1 VTGTGRGIAT
11 LGIAL
16 ALTPVAPLAGQATA
30 TLDAGA
36 STVRYEGFLA
46 SASFFLTPAAR
57 LDLPGATIAAQGTYL
72 VFESGNRIVQGT
84 AAAAWLPTVRGLVRP
99 EFGGSVGVSSYTGA
113 PDAAHALGRL
123 RFHAGRTD
131 RGVWLGGALGRSFL
145 GPVSYGSSEVGTGAW
160 LALDRLGLAIGST
173 YSRAGDTSYVDFT
186 ANAIWRAAR
195 IQVDGLLGARA
206 SVARGGGGEGV
217 YGEASG
223 RIRLV
228 GPVELLV
235 SGGRYP
241 SDPVRGTLAGRFA
254 SVGFRLSARPG
265 RRRPSAALVDLL
277 RREPRATETVPPPG
291 APELS
296 LGPETAGLRPVR
308 IKVDHAQLVEITADF
323 TDWEAVALRRV
334 GDREW
339 EVLLPVASGAHR
351 VNVRVDRGA
360 WIVPRGTRVERNEY
374 GGEVGVLVVW

>member
-1 VTGTGRGIAT
+1 MTRCGRGVAT

-30 TLDAGA
+30 TLDAGL

-57 LDLPGATIAAQGTYL
+57 LDLPGATVAAQGTYIR
-72 VFESGNRIVQGT
+72 FESGNRIVQGT
-84 AAAAWLPTVRGLVRP
+84 AAAAWLPAVRGLVRP
-99 EFGGSVGVSSYTGA
+99 EFGGSVGLSSYTGA
-113 PDAAHALGRL
+113 PSAAHALGRL
-123 RFHAGRTD
+123 RFHVGRGD
-131 RGVWLGGALGRSFL
+131 RGVWLGGGLGRSFL
-145 GPVSYGSSEVGTGAW
+145 GSASYGSSELGAGAW
-160 LALDRLGLAIGST
+160 LALARLGLAVGGT
-173 YSRAGDTSYVDFT
+173 YSRAGDTSYADFT

-195 IQVDGLLGARA
+195 IQVEGLLGARA

-223 RIRLV
+223 RIRLF
-228 GPVELLV
+228 GPVEFLL

-241 SDPVRGTLAGRFA
+241 SDPVRGTLAGRFG
-254 SVGFRLSARPG
+254 SIGFRLAARPG

-296 LGPETAGLRPVR
+296 LGAEAAGLRPVR
-308 IKVDHAQLVEITADF
+308 IKVDDAQLVEITADF
-323 TDWEAVALRRV
+323 TDWEPVALRPV
-334 GDREW
+334 SDGEW
-339 EVLLPVASGAHR
+339 EVVLPVERGAHR

-360 WIVPRGTRVERNEY
+360 WIVPRGTRVERDEY

>member
-1 VTGTGRGIAT
+1 VTRCRRSVAT

-16 ALTPVAPLAGQATA
+16 ALSRVAPLASQATA
-30 TLDAGA
+30 TLDAGV
-36 STVRYEGFLA
+36 SSVRYEGFLA

-72 VFESGNRIVQGT
+72 RFESGNRIVQGT

-99 EFGGSVGVSSYTGA
+99 EFGGSLGVSSYTGA

-123 RFHAGRTD
+123 RFHFGRD
-131 RGVWLGGALGRSFL
+131 ERGLWLGGALGRSFL
-145 GPVSYGSSEVGTGAW
+145 GSASYGSSEVGAGGW
-160 LALDRLGLAIGST
+160 LALARLGLAVGGT

-186 ANAIWRAAR
+186 ANAIWRAGWV
-195 IQVDGLLGARA
+195 QVDGLLGARA
-206 SVARGGGGEGV
+206 SAARGGGGEGV

-223 RIRLV
+223 RIRLL
-228 GPVELLV
+228 GPVELLL

-241 SDPVRGTLAGRFA
+241 SDPVRGTLAGRFG

-291 APELS
+291 APELT
-296 LGPETAGLRPVR
+296 LGAEAEGLRPVR
-308 IKVDHAQLVEITADF
+308 IKVDDAQLVEITADF
-323 TDWEAVALRRV
+323 TDWEPVALRRV
-334 GDREW
+334 GDGQW
-339 EVLLPVASGAHR
+339 EAMLPVGRGAHR
-351 VNVRVDRGA
+351 VNVRVNRRA
-360 WIVPRGTRVERNEY
+360 WIVPRGTRVERDEY
-374 GGEVGVLVVW
+374 GGEVGVLVAW